1 MRRTT
6 RTSGLRRRT
15 DVAPWRRAVAVLVGI
30 ATIGG
35 CTSSDDGARIPGTIA
50 TVEVIAPGSC
60 DSVGCVGEGIDTST
74 GAYTSTVEDLVFP
87 VGLYG
92 LELLRTYRSD
102 RTEAGWFGPGWATV
116 YETTLRTDAAGIV
129 VDAPAGLAPRW
140 RPEAPAGWTIDGGI
154 RISAAA
160 AGGHDLWWPSGE
172 RWSFDG
178 DGRLSKMSSPYGHTV
193 SIERVG
199 ANPTA
204 IRSSQGSVLTMS
216 TAGDRVVAV
225 SADDGR
231 TVDFTYDDGLLTGA
245 DAPGLSQ
252 RYRYNAEQRLLELEG
267 PSGTT
272 AMTYAAGK
280 VAAQTTAGSQR
291 FALTYVEGQTT
302 VSASTTLVYSHDQD
316 GRLTSVKQG
325 DNVLE
330 EREFDSE
337 GRLVGARE
345 FAHPGNHTVR
355 EITRRYEDG
364 RLTRETTNGVE
375 TAFIY
380 DDQGR
385 LAALTSP
392 VGDATFEYEG
402 DTPLPSQ
409 ATAPGVGQ
417 QDFEYTDG
425 FITAVTDATGV
436 QTVVERDGVGNP
448 TSRAMSDEAAWS
460 YSFDSEGNILTT
472 VAPSGRTWSAEWAP
486 RSTLLAE
493 VDPLGR
499 RSTYT
504 YDAGKRLV
512 RLSVPG
518 GQVTHYN
525 YGAAGRVTEE
535 IRPDGLVTRYEYAS
549 DGTLTAA
556 ILPGERVWRTATEPL
571 QGGGTRITVTA
582 PDGSRTESSVDTV
595 GRVFNRRT
603 LEADGTLVEQRW
615 FEFEFDR
622 PTVTLIQRGNSRF
635 QTQNKFNS
643 AGQRAETAETLDG
656 AEVGRTSYRYDDG
669 KVIAA
674 SNATSE
680 ATYRYDNA
688 GRLVE
693 VSSDTDTWVA
703 TFDAGRLTATAH
715 NNETTRISYD
725 IDGRANSFVDPAGT
739 TTTWVFDDADRP
751 TNRSV
756 GQTSSTFVWSASDQ
770 LIRYDAADGS
780 TWSWE
785 YDQAGVLASAAEPR
799 GLLTTYEYEYGAVT
813 RIQTEGADERDDR
826 FEYNSRG
833 LLQRGRT
840 AAGDFSYEY
849 DATGLPTRVDRDGD
863 GNDAEAWTYD
873 AQGNVTAV
881 QAGSDAFDLSYDSRG
896 RLQRITGA
904 ENRLDATWADEN
916 LAAVQTTERDPIRL
930 VTDAQGRLTMVRWN
944 EETVV
949 DLDWSNDSTILQL
962 SERGTDDI
970 QRFGIDDDRLTSFD
984 TDDIRVTSR
993 HQPSGYLEALQLS
1006 TNDIEGNVRFDQL
1019 GRPATLVTSEAASTL
1034 SYDPLGRISSV
1045 LTSRAGESAEQTTVT
1060 YDGDDRKIDGDKRIV
1075 EALFTDDGALRS
1087 PLPSSLNNPA
1097 SAAAGADNAALPD
1110 VAGTDT
1116 LLAAPEPRPL
1126 DEAARSVGQSTPG
1139 TIAPIGV
1146 EDLHQLAEQMAV
1158 AEVSR
1163 LAPTLKVN
1171 GETTVRL
1178 PIIDPENGHLA
1189 DFNPFVDAAP
1199 SGLALGALSKQDG
1212 DDSLLERA
1220 QRTLGNIIGGAL
1232 TIGGDIV
1239 RFIVTNPIARLVVT
1253 GGTWVV
1259 AAALCAAGAAAC
1271 IPVASVAALLTTA
1284 DGATNLATSGV
1295 AAAQACSDGALAAC
1309 GLSLIG
1315 ATLAVLQIAA
1325 GAVVGTQLLAVR
1337 AAGKAL
1343 SGAMETR
1350 IGVAHASS
1358 RAGTAKSDALAT
1370 LRLEKVI
1377 AREVPVCAKQTCAR
1391 FDSVTKDVFG
1401 RLRAVESK
1409 NGTGARFTPNQK
1421 VVYPALRSEGGYLPY
1436 QLRGGSPRC
1445 GSAGWM
1451 SSTGARES
1459 GTLIWPH
1466 LVVVSAV

>member
-1 MRRTT
+1 MRLKKT
-6 RTSGLRRRT
+6 TSGIRRKPG
-15 DVAPWRRAVAVLVGI
+15 VAPWRRAVAVLVGI

-35 CTSSDDGARIPGTIA
+35 CTSSHDGAAIPGAIP
-50 TVEVIAPGSC
+50 TVEVITPGSC

-74 GAYTSTVEDLVFP
+74 GAFTTTVEDLLFP
-87 VGLYG
+87 VGLFG

-102 RTEAGWFGPGWATV
+102 RTDVGWFGPGWATV
-116 YETTLRTDAAGIV
+116 YETTLQTDAAGVV

-154 RISAAA
+154 RITAVA
-160 AGGHDLWWPSGE
+160 AGGHELWWPSGE

-178 DGRLSKMSSPYGHTV
+178 DGRLSTMSSPYGHTV

-199 ANPTA
+199 AKPTA
-204 IRSSQGSVLTMS
+204 IRSSQGPVLTLS
-216 TAGDRVVAV
+216 TAGDRVVTV

-231 TVDFTYDDGLLTGA
+231 TVDFTYDNGLLTGA

-272 AMTYAAGK
+272 AMTYAGGK

-302 VSASTTLVYSHDQD
+302 VSAGTTVVYSHDKS
-316 GRLTSVKQG
+316 GRLTSVRQG
-325 DNVLE
+325 DIVLE

-337 GRLVGARE
+337 GRLIAARE
-345 FAHPGNHTVR
+345 FAHPGNHTVQ
-355 EITRRYEDG
+355 EITRRYQDG
-364 RLTRETTNGVE
+364 RLWSETTNGVE
-375 TAFIY
+375 TAVIY

-392 VGDATFEYEG
+392 VGDTTFEYEG
-402 DTPLPSQ
+402 DKPLPSQ
-409 ATAPGVGQ
+409 ATAPGVGLQ
-417 QDFEYTDG
+417 AFEYTDG
-425 FITAVTDATGV
+425 FITSVTDATGA
-436 QTVVERDGVGNP
+436 QTVVERDAVGNP
-448 TSRAMSDEAAWS
+448 TSRAMSDEAAWR

-472 VAPSGRTWSAEWAP
+472 VAPTGRTWSAEWAP
-486 RSTLLAE
+486 RSTLLSE

-504 YDAGKRLV
+504 YDAGRRLV
-512 RLSVPG
+512 QLSVPG
-518 GQVTHYN
+518 GQVTQYR
-525 YGAAGRVTEE
+525 YGVGGRVTEE

-556 ILPGERVWRTATEPL
+556 ILPGERVWRTTTEPL
-571 QGGGTRITVTA
+571 LGGGTRVTVTA

-615 FEFEFDR
+615 FEFEFDH
-622 PTVTLIQRGNSRF
+622 PTVTLVQRGNSRF
-635 QTQNKFNS
+635 QIQNRYDS
-643 AGQRAETAETLDG
+643 AGQRVETVETLDG
-656 AEVGRTSYRYDDG
+656 AEVGRTSYRYEGG

-674 SNATSE
+674 SNATAE

-693 VSSDTDTWVA
+693 VSSDTNTWVA
-703 TFDAGRLTATAH
+703 TFDAGRLIATAH

-725 IDGRANSFVDPAGT
+725 IDGRADAFVDPAGT

-751 TNRSV
+751 TSRSV
-756 GQTSSTFVWSASDQ
+756 GQTTSQFVWSASDQ
-770 LIRYDAADGS
+770 LIRYEAADGS

-785 YDQAGVLASAAEPR
+785 YDQAGFLASATEPR
-799 GLLTTYEYEYGAVT
+799 GLLTTYEYENGAVT
-813 RIQTEGADERDDR
+813 RIKTEGADERDDR
-826 FEYNSRG
+826 FEYNPRG
-833 LLQRGRT
+833 LLQRGTT
-840 AAGDFSYEY
+840 AAGEFSYDY

-863 GNDAEAWTYD
+863 GNDAEEWTYD

-881 QAGSDAFDLSYDSRG
+881 QVGSDAFDLTYDSRG
-896 RLQRITGA
+896 RLQRIIGT
-904 ENRLDATWADEN
+904 ENRLDATWADDN
-916 LAAVQTTERDPIRL
+916 LAAVQTTDRDPIRL
-930 VTDAQGRLTMVRWN
+930 VTDADGRLTMVRWN
-944 EETVV
+944 ETTVV
-949 DLDWSNDSTILQL
+949 DLDWSSDSTVLQL

-1006 TNDIEGNVRFDQL
+1006 TNDIEGSIRFDQL
-1019 GRPATLVTSEAASTL
+1019 GRPATLVTGEAASTL

-1045 LTSRAGESAEQTTVT
+1045 LTSRPGESAEQTSVT
-1060 YDGDDRKIDGDKRIV
+1060 YEGDKRRIDGDKRIV
-1075 EALFTDDGALRS
+1075 EALFADDGALRS

-1097 SAAAGADNAALPD
+1097 SAAAGADSTALPD
-1110 VAGTDT
+1110 VAGADA
-1116 LLAAPEPRPL
+1116 LLTAPEPRPL
-1126 DEAARSVGQSTPG
+1126 DEVARSVGQSTPG

-1146 EDLHQLAEQMAV
+1146 ADLHRLAEQVAV

-1178 PIIDPENGHLA
+1178 PVIDPENGHLA

-1199 SGLALGALSKQDG
+1199 SGLALGALGKQDG

-1232 TIGGDIV
+1232 SIGGDIV
-1239 RFIVTNPIARLVVT
+1239 RFIVTNPIARLVLT
-1253 GGTWVV
+1253 AGTWV
-1259 AAALCAAGAAAC
+1259 AALAFCTVGVAGC
-1271 IPVASVAALLTTA
+1271 IPVAAVAALLTTA
-1284 DGATNLATSGV
+1284 DGAANLATSGV
-1295 AAAQACSDGALAAC
+1295 AAAQACSDRSLAAC

-1315 ATLAVLQIAA
+1315 ATLAVLQIAG
-1325 GAVVGTQLLAVR
+1325 GAVLGTQLLAVR
-1337 AAGKAL
+1337 AASKSFAGAL
-1343 SGAMETR
+1343 QSR
-1350 IGVAHASS
+1350 IGVAQASS
-1358 RAGTAKSDALAT
+1358 RVGTAKSDVLAT

-1377 AREVPVCAKQTCAR
+1377 AREVPVCVRQVCAR

-1409 NGTGARFTPNQK
+1409 NGMGARFTPNQTN
-1421 VVYPALRSEGGYLPY
+1421 VYPALRSEGGYLPY
-1436 QLRGGSPRC
+1436 GLRGGPPEMWFVRLDVQH
-1445 GSAGWM
+1445 W
-1451 SSTGARES
+1451 SSGGRPLTV
-1459 GTLIWPH
+1459 P
-1466 LVVVSAV
+1466 